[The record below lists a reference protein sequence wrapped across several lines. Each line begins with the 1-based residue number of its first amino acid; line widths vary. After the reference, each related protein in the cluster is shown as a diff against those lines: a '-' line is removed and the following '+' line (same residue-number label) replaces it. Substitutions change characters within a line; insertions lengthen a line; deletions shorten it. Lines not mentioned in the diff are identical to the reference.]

1 MLIISWA
8 IALIVIMIAGMWA
21 GRALESSRQFT
32 GADRSYGAI
41 GVGCML
47 AAVQIGGMSMIGAA
61 QNGYNIGIAGAWYSV
76 SGCCYFFVMIACV
89 KALYKKMPGVS
100 LTQYLGMRYGKI
112 NARIYVVIYLVYA
125 VLYVPIQLQTCVGVL
140 QIVVPQLSY
149 NVVALIALFLCVM
162 YTGYAGM
169 KGANTVGKIICLG
182 TYAVLIVFIFVATG
196 QLGGISGVLDALPAS
211 YSDPFQMKTTDIL
224 AYAFGNVFTYF
235 GFQSFMQPMLA
246 AKDVKTA
253 RRGLWIGWALSAP
266 ICIFTAFIGM
276 IARVGAGDSLGDGTT
291 AYAWAIQEYSNTI
304 FAGITLALTFMIIA
318 ATLAGMFMG
327 VSLFVH
333 YLWVDLKPDTSDKT
347 LLKVDRYST
356 YIYALITIIPSLM
369 IPTDNI
375 TALFVNLGFC
385 VLVPISFSLIGG
397 VFWDRV
403 TKQAAMASH
412 LAGIGCAIIWV
423 ATGLV
428 DVLSPTYPVAVV
440 TWGVGI
446 IATLMSKPAA
456 APAQK
461 E

>member
-8 IALIVIMIAGMWA
+8 IALIAIMIAGMWA

-253 RRGLWIGWALSAP
+253 RRGLWIGWARFPGRRHHRLRLGHPGVLQHHLCWHHPGPDLYDHRRYPGRHVHGRKSICSLSVGGPEARHQRQDP
-266 ICIFTAFIGM
+266 AEGGPLQHLHLRPHYHHSLPDDPHRQHNRPVCQPGLLRIGAHLFLPDRRR
-276 IARVGAGDSLGDGTT
+276 ILGPGHQAGGHGQPSGRHRLR
-291 AYAWAIQEYSNTI
+291 
-304 FAGITLALTFMIIA
+304 
-318 ATLAGMFMG
+318 
-327 VSLFVH
+327 H
-333 YLWVDLKPDTSDKT
+333 YLGGYRTSGRAVAHLSCSGGHLGRGYYCHSYVQACRCPRAKRVIDLLERRT
-347 LLKVDRYST
+347 
-356 YIYALITIIPSLM
+356 
-369 IPTDNI
+369 
-375 TALFVNLGFC
+375 
-385 VLVPISFSLIGG
+385 
-397 VFWDRV
+397 
-403 TKQAAMASH
+403 
-412 LAGIGCAIIWV
+412 
-423 ATGLV
+423 
-428 DVLSPTYPVAVV
+428 
-440 TWGVGI
+440 
-446 IATLMSKPAA
+446 
-456 APAQK
+456 
-461 E
+461 